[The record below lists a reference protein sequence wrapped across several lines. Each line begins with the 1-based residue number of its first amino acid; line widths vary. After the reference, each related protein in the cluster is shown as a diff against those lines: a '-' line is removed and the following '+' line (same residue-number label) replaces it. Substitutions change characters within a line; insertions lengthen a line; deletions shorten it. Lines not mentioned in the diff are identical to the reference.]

1 MQALEGKVILVTG
14 ALGKIGRASVKCFL
28 DKGAVLAICDRLELE
43 LFPDMLQ
50 LGKEYGPS
58 RLLYIQSDANDEAQV
73 IQLIES
79 IRSCFGRLDGLFHT
93 IYTQVQKAALDL
105 TLAEWNHVLLG
116 SLTSTFL
123 VNKYSIQL
131 MIQHGGGAIVN
142 TSSVLGETGAVAN
155 LAYGTAKAG
164 MNQFTKLIAFDYAHQ
179 GIRANV
185 IAPGDIKTTEQIT
198 AMTEGQLG
206 SIRNLTLMKR
216 SGTPEEVAELAAF
229 LLSDASSYITGTKI
243 AIDGGYKL

>member
-28 DKGAVLAICDRLELE
+28 DEGAVVAFCDQLELE
-43 LFPDMLQ
+43 LFPDMFQ
-50 LGKEYGPS
+50 LSKEYGPS
-58 RLLYIQSDANDEAQV
+58 RLLFIQSDANDEAQV

-79 IRSCFGRLDGLFHT
+79 IRSSFGRLDGLLHT
-93 IYTQVQKAALDL
+93 VYTQVQKAALDL
-105 TLAEWNHVLLG
+105 SLEEWNHVLLG

-164 MNQFTKLIAFDYAHQ
+164 MNQFTKLIAFDYADQ

-185 IAPGDIKTTEQIT
+185 IAPGDIKTIEQIA
-198 AMTEGQLG
+198 AMTEEQLG
-206 SIRNLTLMKR
+206 AIRKLTLLKR
-216 SGTPEEVAELAAF
+216 SGTPEEVAKLSAF

-243 AIDGGYKL
+243 TIDGGYKL